1 MAPVARD
8 RADNSGIGAPVRR
21 LEDARLLKG
30 RGHYVDD
37 IVPAGTVHAYV
48 LRSPHAHAR
57 IVRIDKSAAL
67 AMPGVHLVLTGE
79 DVVRDEL
86 RGLPCNVF
94 PNVPKG
100 SRHHRPVHPILAIG
114 KVRHVGDRVAFVVA
128 DTLAQAR
135 DAAECVL
142 VEYEAISAVT
152 LDKAL
157 APAAAKVWDEAV
169 DNLAFQLESGDRNVV
184 DRKFGEA
191 AHVTKLSLYYPRASA
206 NSMEPRA
213 ALAYR
218 DPGDGRYTLYSAT
231 QTPYWIRGVIA
242 DVLGLQET
250 DLKVVAPD
258 VGGGFG
264 MKAGTYPEEA
274 LVVWAAG
281 KLNRPVKWTG
291 DRSESIASDT
301 HGRHQITE
309 AELALDAQGRA
320 LALRVSVDIDLGA
333 YLGNSAGVPPH
344 NAVISYSSTYHLPVI
359 HAVARAVFT
368 TTSPMGPYRGS
379 GKPEAGFVI
388 ERLFD
393 KAARE
398 MGIDLVEMRRRNFIR
413 PSAMPYTAPS
423 GYVYDSGEFEAVLD
437 KALALSDWNGF
448 QARRLESETR
458 GLRRGIG
465 LAMHCQ
471 RAGNQSERMEI
482 RVSPSGSV
490 ALHVGTVS
498 TGQGHETM
506 FAQMISQW
514 LGIPIDAVST
524 FQGDT
529 DKILYGRGTFAQR
542 SMIAGGSALKLAAD
556 EVVRKGKRLAAW
568 MLEAADAD
576 IEFENLA
583 FRVKGT
589 DREVGFFDVVK
600 KSYQGTGIPPE
611 FGIGLDGTGVH
622 PGPDTFPNGCMIC
635 EVEIDTETGHVT
647 VCRFTAVD
655 DAGVVVNPL
664 TLEGQL
670 HGSIAQGLGE
680 ALVEEIVYDRE
691 SGQLMTGSFLDYAMP
706 RAHDLPPIVSEVHS
720 VPALTN
726 PLGVKGGAEAGNA
739 GAPPAIVHAI
749 IDGLSAW
756 NVTDLQMPVVP
767 ERIWRTIRDAELA
780 PTKAL

>member
-1 MAPVARD
+1 
-8 RADNSGIGAPVRR
+8 
-21 LEDARLLKG
+21 
-30 RGHYVDD
+30 
-37 IVPAGTVHAYV
+37 
-48 LRSPHAHAR
+48 
-57 IVRIDKSAAL
+57 
-67 AMPGVHLVLTGE
+67 
-79 DVVRDEL
+79 
-86 RGLPCNVF
+86 
-94 PNVPKG
+94 
-100 SRHHRPVHPILAIG
+100 
-114 KVRHVGDRVAFVVA
+114 
-128 DTLAQAR
+128 
-135 DAAECVL
+135 
-142 VEYEAISAVT
+142 
-152 LDKAL
+152 
-157 APAAAKVWDEAV
+157 
-169 DNLAFQLESGDRNVV
+169 
-184 DRKFGEA
+184 
-191 AHVTKLSLYYPRASA
+191 
-206 NSMEPRA
+206 
-213 ALAYR
+213 
-218 DPGDGRYTLYSAT
+218 
-231 QTPYWIRGVIA
+231 
-242 DVLGLQET
+242 
-250 DLKVVAPD
+250 
-258 VGGGFG
+258 
-264 MKAGTYPEEA
+264 
-274 LVVWAAG
+274 
-281 KLNRPVKWTG
+281 
-291 DRSESIASDT
+291 
-301 HGRHQITE
+301 
-309 AELALDAQGRA
+309 
-320 LALRVSVDIDLGA
+320 
-333 YLGNSAGVPPH
+333 
-344 NAVISYSSTYHLPVI
+344 
-359 HAVARAVFT
+359 
-368 TTSPMGPYRGS
+368 
-379 GKPEAGFVI
+379 
-388 ERLFD
+388 
-393 KAARE
+393 
-398 MGIDLVEMRRRNFIR
+398 
-413 PSAMPYTAPS
+413 
-423 GYVYDSGEFEAVLD
+423 
-437 KALALSDWNGF
+437 
-448 QARRLESETR
+448 
-458 GLRRGIG
+458 
-465 LAMHCQ
+465 
-471 RAGNQSERMEI
+471 
-482 RVSPSGSV
+482 
-490 ALHVGTVS
+490 
-498 TGQGHETM
+498 M